1 MTNISLPRLLLRL
14 ALVLTT
20 ATCTTTVMA
29 QKPEPVPLRQQTLP
43 SNGAPA
49 QAPMPAAAVADPAT
63 SSQKAASADA
73 NALRPNEVVLNFQG
87 ADLQAVVKAVSQM
100 TGRNF
105 LLDPRVKG
113 QITIISSKP
122 MSSGSAYQIFVSAL
136 KAQGFATV
144 EGPGN
149 LVKIV
154 PSAEARQHAP
164 VNIKDTAP
172 GGGEQMITHVVIV
185 QNGSAAQMVPLLRP
199 LMAPTSQLS
208 SFDAANALVITD
220 YADNVRRMLRIVDK
234 IDQPVNSDVNIITLQ
249 NASALDIADML
260 TRLSLPGIT
269 GGIGQPGSIPGAGGG
284 DRFSIVPDMRT
295 NSLLVRSDNPGRINQ
310 LRSLVAKLDVPA
322 TTGGNTRVVYL
333 RNADA
338 VKLAEVM
345 RGLLAGE
352 VRAQATVASAG
363 AATPALAA
371 ARGGRAAEA
380 SLIQADEATNALIIN
395 ASDAVYNNLR
405 AVIEKLDVRR
415 AQVYVE
421 ALIVE
426 MTDENALQLGFQ
438 WAGGKA
444 AGSGTI
450 GGVQNFSSANPSIV
464 AGSVSPTTAFA
475 TSSGMTLAYLGKKI
489 TLPNGDVITGLGALA
504 RALDQNSLA
513 NILSTPNLMTL
524 DNAEAKIIVGQN
536 VPFVTGSFAQAAGVA
551 GAGAAVNPFQTIER
565 KDVGLTLKIK
575 PQISEGGTIKLD
587 IYQEVSNVSTTSVS
601 GASDL
606 ITNKR
611 SIDTKVIVDDGH
623 TIVLGGL
630 IQDQSNETQQSV
642 PFLGKIPLLGALFR
656 YKETKTTKTNLMVFL
671 RPVVIRNA
679 EDGYRITADRYD
691 YLRPQST
698 TKQNDEVLNRLA
710 PKRPAVTEK
719 EGLLGPSNVPDEFSR

>member
-1 MTNISLPRLLLRL
+1 MTNSQTPRRHERRL
-14 ALVLTT
+14 TLAIAMAATVAIFSATAL
-20 ATCTTTVMA
+20 A
-29 QKPEPVPLRQQTLP
+29 QKPGPEPLRQQAIPTNVPP
-43 SNGAPA
+43 SPTPVTAPA
-49 QAPMPAAAVADPAT
+49 GPAPPPAST
-63 SSQKAASADA
+63 TEAASH
-73 NALRPNEVVLNFQG
+73 PEGVTLNFQG
-87 ADLQAVVKAVSQM
+87 ADLQAVTKAVSQM

-105 LLDPRVKG
+105 LIDPRAKG
-113 QITIISSKP
+113 QITIISAKP
-122 MSSGSAYQIFVSAL
+122 VSSATAYQIFVSAL
-136 KAQGFATV
+136 KAQGFAV
-144 EGPGN
+144 IEGPGN

-164 VNIKDTAP
+164 VHTNDGAP

-208 SFDAANALVITD
+208 SFDAANALIITD
-220 YADNVRRMLRIVDK
+220 YADNVRRMLRIVEK
-234 IDQPVNSDVNIITLQ
+234 IDQPVNSDVNIIALQ
-249 NASALDIADML
+249 YASALDIADML
-260 TRLSLPGIT
+260 TRLSLPGIV
-269 GGIGQPGSIPGAGGG
+269 GVGQPGQIPGASGN

-295 NSLLVRSDNPGRINQ
+295 NSLLVRADNPGRINQ

-338 VKLAEVM
+338 VKLAEVL
-345 RGLLAGE
+345 RGLIAGE
-352 VRAQATVASAG
+352 ARAQQTVASVG
-363 AATPALAA
+363 AALAPGTARA
-371 ARGGRAAEA
+371 ATGRGAEA

-426 MTDENALQLGFQ
+426 MTDDNALQLGFQ
-438 WAGGKA
+438 WAGGRG
-444 AGSGTI
+444 AGPGTV
-450 GGVQNFSSANPSIV
+450 GAVQNFTSANPGIV
-464 AGSVSPTTAFA
+464 AGTVSPSTAFTTA
-475 TSSGMTLAYLGKKI
+475 SGLTLAYLGRQI
-489 TLPNGDVITGLGALA
+489 TLPNGSVITSLGALA
-504 RALDQNSLA
+504 RALDESNLA

-524 DNAEAKIIVGQN
+524 DNAEAKIVVGQN
-536 VPFVTGSFAQAAGVA
+536 VPFVTGSFAQAAGAA
-551 GAGAAVNPFQTIER
+551 GVGAVNPFQTIER

-575 PQISEGGTIKLD
+575 PQISEGGTIRLD
-587 IYQEVSNVSTTSVS
+587 IYQEVSNVSSTTVS

-630 IQDQSNETQQSV
+630 IQDQTNETQQAV
-642 PFLGKIPLLGALFR
+642 PLLGRIPLLGALFR
-656 YKETKTTKTNLMVFL
+656 YRETKTTKTNLMVFL
-671 RPVVIRNA
+671 RPLVIRSA
-679 EDGYRITADRYD
+679 EDGYRITSDRYE
-691 YLRPQST
+691 YLRPQT
-698 TKQNDEVLNRLA
+698 TTRQNEEVLNRLT
-710 PKRPAVTEK
+710 PKRPTAEK
-719 EGLLGPSNVPDEFSR
+719 DGLLGPSNVPDEFSR